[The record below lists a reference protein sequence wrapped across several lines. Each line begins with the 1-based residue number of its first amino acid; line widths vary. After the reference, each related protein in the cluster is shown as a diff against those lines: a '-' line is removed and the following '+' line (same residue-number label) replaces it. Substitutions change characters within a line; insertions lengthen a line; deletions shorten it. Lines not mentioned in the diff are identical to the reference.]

1 MGKTSETVTKL
12 KIYFVFLA
20 TIFWGDLNHLFQA
33 ISFLGENYWLD
44 WTEVIRQFCSPLVA
58 FSSGGSWCARASVL
72 GDFILPTGAKAE
84 RGEAATD
91 IKTKASGERR
101 GQQKEKKGAFY
112 LSISGQHAN
121 EVDKWYKILILSWRQ
136 GETIPWKTWNNEKLK
151 RGRKKKSGLEAK
163 SKRTDMMKL
172 LGASMSLCSLPFL
185 FWQSGLCPDLLA
197 AVSMWQAA
205 NQ

>member
-1 MGKTSETVTKL
+1 MEKTSETVTKL

-58 FSSGGSWCARASVL
+58 FSSGGSWCGL
-72 GDFILPTGAKAE
+72 GLF
-84 RGEAATD
+84 
-91 IKTKASGERR
+91 
-101 GQQKEKKGAFY
+101 QVF
-112 LSISGQHAN
+112 
-121 EVDKWYKILILSWRQ
+121 
-136 GETIPWKTWNNEKLK
+136 PWKTWNNEKLK

-163 SKRTDMMKL
+163 SKRIDTMEL

-197 AVSMWQAA
+197 AASMQAGGQSIDCETQNGYFGWVYDQETA
-205 NQ
+205 HL